1 MAFLAGLYAP
11 LGSPCVIP
19 LYPGFLSFLA
29 GTGASSERKY
39 SMLMLGMVVAAGV
52 IISMLA
58 FGIVYVTFV
67 QVSLSRF
74 LSIISPAAFLVLA
87 VFSLVLILDI
97 DFSRWTGVISIPR
110 SGRPILDAFLLG
122 LFFGIVI
129 LPCNAAAVVALLA
142 IGTTA
147 TGFLANLGS
156 FFAFGIGMSL
166 PLLALAAL
174 SLTRSR
180 EILAW
185 FSRNRRAV
193 HVVAG
198 VMMLGV
204 SLYYLLFVFFP
215 LGEETGEC
223 LTGGFP

>member
-1 MAFLAGLYAP
+1 VEILSAWWMAFLAGLYAP

-29 GTGASSERKY
+29 GRKGERER
-39 SMLMLGMVVAAGV
+39 STLTLGMIVVAGV
-52 IISMLA
+52 ILSMLV
-58 FGIVYVTFV
+58 FGIIFVAVV

-74 LSIISPAAFLVLA
+74 LSFLSPLAFLVLA
-87 VFSLVLILDI
+87 AFSIMLILDI
-97 DFSRWTGVISIPR
+97 DLSRWTGSISQPR
-110 SGRPILDAFLLG
+110 SGRPVVDAFLLG
-122 LFFGIVI
+122 LFFGVII

-156 FFAFGIGMSL
+156 FFAFGLGMSL
-166 PLLALAAL
+166 PLLAFAAV
-174 SLTRSR
+174 SGTRSL

-185 FSRNRRAV
+185 FSRHRRGI

-198 VMMLGV
+198 VVMLGV
-204 SLYYLLFVFFP
+204 SLYYLLFVFSP
-215 LGEETGEC
+215 LCG
-223 LTGGFP
+223 